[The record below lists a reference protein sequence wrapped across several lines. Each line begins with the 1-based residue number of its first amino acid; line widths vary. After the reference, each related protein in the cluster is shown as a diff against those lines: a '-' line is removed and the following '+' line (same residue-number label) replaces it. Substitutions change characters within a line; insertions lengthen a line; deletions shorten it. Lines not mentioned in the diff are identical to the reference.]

1 MAVSISSVVT
11 IVAIAVP
18 GTARRIRTTLA
29 ASPACA
35 GATALPATPA
45 RCAHSTAPRG
55 TRASGR
61 AACSR
66 FAQARAWQTEPS
78 SWQATATTSRR
89 QST

>member
-18 GTARRIRTTLA
+18 GTARRISTTLA

-55 TRASGR
+55 TRVSGR

-66 FAQARAWQTEPS
+66 FAQARA
-78 SWQATATTSRR
+78 
-89 QST
+89 